1 MSKKALKMSKTYC
14 YIGFEGWVVNI
25 LNTVLNNF
33 YRKVEYT
40 NCIIF
45 RLSFLTKSK
54 MFTEI
59 VKNLY
64 SFLAI
69 ISTKIPS
76 GSLIKKYGLPNLPC
90 EIVGFSSN
98 KGLSLINKDR
108 GCSFGNDAPQI
119 SNDCS

>member
-14 YIGFEGWVVNI
+14 YIGFKGWVVNI

-33 YRKVEYT
+33 YGKVEYT
-40 NCIIF
+40 NCIIL

-69 ISTKIPS
+69 NYSQKELNPVRLKFKSFGTPRR
-76 GSLIKKYGLPNLPC
+76 
-90 EIVGFSSN
+90 FSS
-98 KGLSLINKDR
+98 
-108 GCSFGNDAPQI
+108 
-119 SNDCS
+119 

>member
-14 YIGFEGWVVNI
+14 YIGFKGGVVNI

-33 YRKVEYT
+33 YGKVEYT

-45 RLSFLTKSK
+45 RLSFLTNSK

-59 VKNLY
+59 VRKLY

-69 ISTKIPS
+69 ICYR
-76 GSLIKKYGLPNLPC
+76 L
-90 EIVGFSSN
+90 
-98 KGLSLINKDR
+98 
-108 GCSFGNDAPQI
+108 
-119 SNDCS
+119 

>member
-1 MSKKALKMSKTYC
+1 MAKNEFKMSKTYC
-14 YIGFEGWVVNI
+14 YIGFRGWVVNI

-33 YRKVEYT
+33 YGKVEYT

-69 ISTKIPS
+69 ICYR
-76 GSLIKKYGLPNLPC
+76 L
-90 EIVGFSSN
+90 
-98 KGLSLINKDR
+98 
-108 GCSFGNDAPQI
+108 
-119 SNDCS
+119 